1 MWLRKHFELWG
12 MAAPCESLTCKP
24 EYFEWFLFFILAAM
38 NGKDKEYPAL
48 KTLETYLTN

>member
-24 EYFEWFLFFILAAM
+24 EHFEWFFFILAAM